1 MNRKELI
8 QQYKA
13 TPTFYGVIEIKNEQN
28 GKTFIDVARNVHNR
42 WGYYQTN
49 LNENFYHDTDL
60 QADWNA
66 LGASA
71 FSYRVLLKA
80 DTSETDNLRQ
90 ALKDLKAEW
99 LEKCHPAYN
108 QH

>member
-1 MNRKELI
+1 MNRKELM

-13 TPTFYGVIEIKNEQN
+13 APTFYGVIEIKNDQN

-49 LNENFYHDTDL
+49 LNGNFYHDTDL
-60 QADWNA
+60 QADWNR
-66 LGASA
+66 LGAAA
-71 FSYRVLLKA
+71 FSYRVLWKA

-90 ALKDLKAEW
+90 ALKDLKVEW